1 MSLEIAPCS
10 EKKCA
15 GPKIQ
20 AEINR
25 RKPAQQHAS
34 PNGNKSVHRHSRAA
48 SGVTTFQS
56 GDSSTHMRSI
66 DPRVGVNEEQILAL
80 RSACACIPGGCD
92 LASID
97 WDHLR
102 SRARSDLRVASVD
115 ASSTTMISYGCV
127 APDAA
132 SRIAARVSESSCSS
146 LYAGTINEII
156 GLLSRAISPVINR
169 HASRRLARALLCPGV
184 EQ

>member
-1 MSLEIAPCS
+1 MRNFRPDVTTGSRSTLKPPSFFQLERKINFFTSKVLLIETADSFEIASCS

-20 AEINR
+20 AEINQG
-25 RKPAQQHAS
+25 KPAQQHAS

-56 GDSSTHMRSI
+56 GDSLTHMRSI
-66 DPRVGVNEEQILAL
+66 DSRVGVNEEQILAL
-80 RSACACIPGGCD
+80 RSACACIPRGCD

-102 SRARSDLRVASVD
+102 AGPRRDLR
-115 ASSTTMISYGCV
+115 
-127 APDAA
+127 
-132 SRIAARVSESSCSS
+132 RRV
-146 LYAGTINEII
+146 
-156 GLLSRAISPVINR
+156 R
-169 HASRRLARALLCPGV
+169 
-184 EQ
+184 